1 MISRLLGLLW
11 LFSRAF
17 AQDNDASPT
26 VIEINYGTTT
36 KLVTIT
42 TPTGTA
48 TSTPTRS
55 SASTNTN
62 TTPSA
67 SSTHIT
73 RIVILVVTAV
83 VCIPCGL
90 LLRRYR
96 RHGYFFRPPKKPERK
111 PVDTHPQI
119 AELPQGGYHETTE
132 LMAEDSPGEMGLGG
146 HHETV
151 EMEGT
156 LLQPKEMPAT
166 ESTSMKWRTTSPEIQ
181 GFERKRGSMEISPC

>member
-1 MISRLLGLLW
+1 MFEIRAAENATGIS
-11 LFSRAF
+11 
-17 AQDNDASPT
+17 QNDDASPM

-48 TSTPTRS
+48 TSTLTRS

-67 SSTHIT
+67 SSAHIT

-96 RHGYFFRPPKKPERK
+96 RHGYLSKPPKKPERK
-111 PVDTHPQI
+111 QVDTHPQI

-132 LMAEDSPGEMGLGG
+132 LMVEDSPGEMGLGG

-151 EMEGT
+151 EMEGS
-156 LLQPKEMPAT
+156 LLQPKDMPAM
-166 ESTSMKWRTTSPEIQ
+166 ESTSMKWGTTSPEIH